1 MEAIPKMSGVLRG
14 NCCENTYEGVYQED
28 FFNKA
33 DAFLERLQEL
43 LIKKRNI

>member
-14 NCCENTYEGVYQED
+14 CENTYEGVYQED